1 MRGRREQMQ
10 SDARTIGNRFCG
22 TASGPSSSLRIR
34 LGANNSR
41 HGIRPELVSVELN
54 IGRCILPGSPQ
65 EKPATGS
72 CRANPSSVAE
82 SHAPEIFADEFV
94 MLSRKIQK
102 PPAGNPLFPPSLPP
116 RTASPPPLPPSP
128 APRVTPAVPVSISVR
143 WSIAIL
149 ALSPPLAPLLSIP
162 DRLSLCDSSSPPLPP
177 IPAPPPLSLF
187 RSNLIPCPL
196 ASSSRCPRVSVS
208 RFSIPR
214 AHVKRRWTCGWII
227 TCTLMFFP
235 LDPSRYLSS
244 SSGYL
249 VSRYKFMKKRSI
261 GKTDDSVGNVDA
273 VRALARR
280 YLI

>member
-162 DRLSLCDSSSPPLPP
+162 DRLSLCDSSSPPPPHPRATPPFSFSLQPHPLSSRFLLTVSACLCIAIFNTARTREAKVDVRMDHYLHADVLPLRP
-177 IPAPPPLSLF
+177 LALSLF
-187 RSNLIPCPL
+187 IFGIPGL
-196 ASSSRCPRVSVS
+196 AIQVHEKKINRKNGRQ
-208 RFSIPR
+208 
-214 AHVKRRWTCGWII
+214 CGK
-227 TCTLMFFP
+227 C
-235 LDPSRYLSS
+235 
-244 SSGYL
+244 
-249 VSRYKFMKKRSI
+249 
-261 GKTDDSVGNVDA
+261 
-273 VRALARR
+273 
-280 YLI
+280 

>member
-116 RTASPPPLPPSP
+116 RTASPLPSHPPPHPGLPRPSLYRFLSDGVSRYSPSHRLSHRSSPSPIASLFVTRPPPPSP
-128 APRVTPAVPVSISVR
+128 PSPRHPPFLFFAPTSSLV
-143 WSIAIL
+143 
-149 ALSPPLAPLLSIP
+149 
-162 DRLSLCDSSSPPLPP
+162 LSLPPHGV
-177 IPAPPPLSLF
+177 
-187 RSNLIPCPL
+187 
-196 ASSSRCPRVSVS
+196 RVSLY
-208 RFSIPR
+208 RDFQYR
-214 AHVKRRWTCGWII
+214 AHT
-227 TCTLMFFP
+227 
-235 LDPSRYLSS
+235 
-244 SSGYL
+244 
-249 VSRYKFMKKRSI
+249 
-261 GKTDDSVGNVDA
+261 
-273 VRALARR
+273 
-280 YLI
+280 